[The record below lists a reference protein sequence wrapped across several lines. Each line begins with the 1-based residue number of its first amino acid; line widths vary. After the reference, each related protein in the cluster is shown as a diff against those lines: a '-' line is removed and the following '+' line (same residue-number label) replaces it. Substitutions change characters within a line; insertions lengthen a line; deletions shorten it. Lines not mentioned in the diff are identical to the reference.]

1 MKKTWKLGN
10 TVLENRL
17 ILAPMAGYTDSAFR
31 VLCRDFGAGLVYT
44 ELISSLGICFK
55 NEKTFQMLTI
65 RPEEHPVSIQL
76 FGSIPEKL
84 AEAAIV
90 SEESGFDFIDIN
102 MGCPAPKILKNG
114 SGGELLKDISAIPP
128 MIRAV
133 VKAVKIPVTIK
144 TRIGYEQTDNVV
156 LEVAKMAEQEG
167 AQAIAIHGSTVKQG
181 PIGSRHW
188 DPIRLVKES
197 VSIPVI
203 ANGGIKKPSDILLLQ
218 QSTNADAFMIGRAT
232 LGRPWIFSQILRIM
246 DGEDP
251 VVVDREKPDPNV
263 LFDTIF
269 RQIKMMEELKG
280 EYTTIREMRTHVHH
294 YFHSLPESARIKDS
308 VNKAKN
314 KEELFKL
321 LRNYKNTF
329 F

>member
-10 TVLENRL
+10 TTLENQL
-17 ILAPMAGYTDSAFR
+17 ILAPMAGYTDSTFR
-31 VLCRDFGAGLVYT
+31 ILCREFGAGLVYT

-55 NEKTFQMLTI
+55 NEKTFDMLKI
-65 RPEEHPVSIQL
+65 NPIEHPVSIQL

-84 AEAAIV
+84 AEAAKI
-90 SEESGFDFIDIN
+90 SEQAGFDFIDLN

-114 SGGELLKDISAIPP
+114 SGGELLRDISQIPP
-128 MIRAV
+128 LLKAV
-133 VKAVKIPVTIK
+133 VGAVKIPVTLK

-188 DPIRLVKES
+188 EPIRQVKES

-203 ANGGIKKPSDILLLQ
+203 ANGGIKKPSDILLLMEATQ
-218 QSTNADAFMIGRAT
+218 ADAFMIGRAS
-232 LGRPWIFSQILRIM
+232 LGRPWIFSQILRIL

-251 VVVDREKPDPNV
+251 LVIDREKPNPNL
-263 LFDTIF
+263 LFSTIF
-269 RQIKMMEELKG
+269 RQIEMMENLKG
-280 EYTTIREMRTHVHH
+280 EYTTIREMRTHIH
-294 YFHSLPESARIKDS
+294 YYLHSLPESSRIKDH

-314 KEELFKL
+314 KEELLKL